1 MFPVWEVPNVGSGW
15 IIGITAILHVFI
27 SHFAIGGGAFLAFTE
42 QLAYKKQDDQIY
54 DYLKKHSKFF
64 LLLTTVL
71 GAMSGVGIWWTIGL
85 ASPNGTQ
92 TLLQNFSLFWAV
104 EYIFFAVE
112 LATFLA
118 YYYTWNKLDRKTHL
132 KLAWIYIAVSYFT
145 LFAINGI
152 LTFMLTSGGWDF
164 TKGNIGDGFFNPG
177 FWPAL
182 GLRMFIMMAL
192 AGIYAFFTLSRDKE
206 MKPDVKAYML
216 KYSAKWLLPA
226 LILGPLFVIAYLFV
240 LPEATQQVIVSG
252 LSSIGEGNF
261 SIMAKSIFMT
271 LVFALGLFGMV
282 LAGPYLNPRAF
293 NTTFAAMILAAGFG
307 FMFTEEW
314 SREMMRKPYVVYN
327 YMYSNGL
334 RKHEIDAVNQKG
346 FFNHHTF
353 ANAEL
358 TTLDADDTVGKGQL
372 MFRYQCTS
380 CHTATGNGY
389 RSMKRLLGSRD
400 KEAIANLIT
409 LMKDN
414 HKVDE
419 KGVAKTMY
427 HGYMPP
433 VVGHQDEL
441 DALADYLAT
450 LNTKPKEGEAS
461 LANVSSQSPQS

>member
-1 MFPVWEVPNVGSGW
+1 MFPVWEVPNIGSGW
-15 IIGITAILHVFI
+15 IIGLIAILHVFI

-71 GAMSGVGIWWTIGL
+71 GALSGVGIWWAIGL

-104 EYIFFAVE
+104 EYIFFALE

-118 YYYTWNKLDRKTHL
+118 YYYTWEKLDRKTHL
-132 KLAWIYIAVSYFT
+132 KLAWIYIGVSYFT

-164 TKGNIGDGFFNPG
+164 AQGNIFNAFFNPG

-182 GLRMFIMMAL
+182 GLRIFIMMSL
-192 AGIYAFFTLSRDKE
+192 AGIYAFFTLSREKT
-206 MKPDVKAYML
+206 MSADVKAYLL

-226 LILGPLFVIAYLFV
+226 LALGPLFVVAYLFV
-240 LPEATQQVIVSG
+240 LPAPTQQLIVNG
-252 LSSIGEGNF
+252 LSSIGAGNF
-261 SIMAKSIFMT
+261 SIMAKAVFMT
-271 LVFALGLFGMV
+271 MVFAVGLFGMV
-282 LAGPYLNPRAF
+282 LTGPYLNPRAF
-293 NTTFAAMILAAGFG
+293 NTTFAAMILASGFG
-307 FMFTEEW
+307 FMFMEEW

-334 RKHEIDAVNQKG
+334 RKHEIAAVNQKG
-346 FFNHHTF
+346 FFNHHQF
-353 ANAEL
+353 AAAEL
-358 TTLDADDTVGKGQL
+358 TTLSPSDEVSKGQL

-380 CHTATGNGY
+380 CHTAKGNGY
-389 RSMKRLLGSRD
+389 RSMQRLLLNRNKD
-400 KEAIANLIT
+400 AILSLLT

-414 HKVDE
+414 HVVDE

-433 VVGHQDEL
+433 VVGHQDEI
-441 DALADYLAT
+441 DALATYLST
-450 LNTKPKEGEAS
+450 LNHDAAIGAKTAKLDSNES
-461 LANVSSQSPQS
+461 